1 MVILQRFKQ
10 EFLKYHYALCK
21 ETMVSIQKKIKMNID
36 HTHKTLTLL
45 GHFSKSRVKSMTY
58 RDVFIEWE

>member
-1 MVILQRFKQ
+1 MVF
-10 EFLKYHYALCK
+10 
-21 ETMVSIQKKIKMNID
+21 TKKLRKMNID

>member
-1 MVILQRFKQ
+1 MDS
-10 EFLKYHYALCK
+10 
-21 ETMVSIQKKIKMNID
+21 MQKAIKMNID

>member
-1 MVILQRFKQ
+1 MF
-10 EFLKYHYALCK
+10 FLGADGKCIITYKLCK
-21 ETMVSIQKKIKMNID
+21 ERMVFTKKLRKMNID

-45 GHFSKSRVKSMTY
+45 GHFSKNRVKSMTY

>member
-1 MVILQRFKQ
+1 MDS
-10 EFLKYHYALCK
+10 
-21 ETMVSIQKKIKMNID
+21 MQKAIKMYID

>member
-1 MVILQRFKQ
+1 MF
-10 EFLKYHYALCK
+10 FLGADGKCIITYKLCK
-21 ETMVSIQKKIKMNID
+21 ERMVFTKKLRKMNID